1 MRQIL
6 VKTTSSLYQTYSHSA
21 KRFNGGAVSGPTTC
35 TRPGATGTNARVSW
49 LCTCAGLET
58 AGLLDEP
65 HDFADT
71 LAAQEIGEDEVPCAA
86 GLFGVSLHHGEIDAD
101 IRGEVSLVDD
111 QQIGAGDGGPALAR
125 DLFALADTDH
135 IKGEISKIGGEGRGR
150 IVANG
155 FEEQYL
161 EIRMKASELV
171 DGRQVV
177 RGILADG
184 RVRASTCLDAD
195 DAVLGQSL
203 GARQDQRFL
212 AAVYVVRYNG

>member
-35 TRPGATGTNARVSW
+35 TRPGATGTNARVLW

-71 LAAQEIGEDEVPCAA
+71 LAAQEIGEDERPCAA
-86 GLFGVSLHHGEIDAD
+86 GQFGVSLVHGEIDAD

-111 QQIGAGDGGPALAR
+111 QQIGAGDGGPALPG
-125 DLFALADTDH
+125 DLFALADTDR
-135 IKGEISKIGGEGRGR
+135 IKGEISKIGGEGRGK
-150 IVANG
+150 IVATR
-155 FEEQYL
+155 FDEHDIEF
-161 EIRMKASELV
+161 RMTAAELG
-171 DGRQVV
+171 DGR
-177 RGILADG
+177 
-184 RVRASTCLDAD
+184 
-195 DAVLGQSL
+195 
-203 GARQDQRFL
+203 
-212 AAVYVVRYNG
+212 